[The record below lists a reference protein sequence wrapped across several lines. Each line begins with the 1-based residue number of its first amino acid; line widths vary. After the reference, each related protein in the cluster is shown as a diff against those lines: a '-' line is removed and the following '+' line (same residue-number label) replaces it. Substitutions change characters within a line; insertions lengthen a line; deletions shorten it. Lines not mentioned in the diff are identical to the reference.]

1 MPCKFGYSSKPK
13 TNKLINV
20 TAYIYFALQN
30 RTPNM
35 SWLIDRMWVKGR
47 SCVNNFLK
55 NCRSIPLR
63 EAGTEPEASD
73 MLMR

>member
-1 MPCKFGYSSKPK
+1 
-13 TNKLINV
+13 
-20 TAYIYFALQN
+20 
-30 RTPNM
+30 M
-35 SWLIDRMWVKGR
+35 SWLIDRMWDKGR
-47 SCVNNFLK
+47 SCVNNLKK